1 MLNKRWMETYP
12 FFDICTTELYIKKIP
27 FYHSLLLYSTSLWWW
42 QPTNWSNN
50 RYNFSLFTFNTKQK
64 IIIKKNENQENQC
77 WKLFRIPKEKTS
89 TFFFLFFIKK
99 ERKMKRRN
107 YNTTFSIHFFI
118 CCIESLPLKRTEQI
132 VIIFSLYWIQANE
145 FYWIVNSELYR
156 ICVPS
161 I

>member
-1 MLNKRWMETYP
+1 MNGNISFLWYVHNWTIIRIFFILFSSLLFSDDDNQRTEVITDIIFLYSHSTLNK
-12 FFDICTTELYIKKIP
+12 
-27 FYHSLLLYSTSLWWW
+27 
-42 QPTNWSNN
+42 
-50 RYNFSLFTFNTKQK
+50 
-64 IIIKKNENQENQC
+64 KKNENQENQC

-89 TFFFLFFIKK
+89 NFFFYIYQKRKKK

-107 YNTTFSIHFFI
+107 YNTTSPIHFFI